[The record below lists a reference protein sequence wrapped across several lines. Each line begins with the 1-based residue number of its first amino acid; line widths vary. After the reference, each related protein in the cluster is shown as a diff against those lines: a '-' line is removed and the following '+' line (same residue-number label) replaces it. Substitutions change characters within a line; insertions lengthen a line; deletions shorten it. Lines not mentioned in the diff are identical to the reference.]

1 MYEIA
6 AMNMDWLVRE
16 RIRKRLWYVFAM
28 LGVMALGLVSRRIP
42 GLFPTAF
49 GKYPGD
55 VLWTLMVFLGWAIVF
70 PKSPTVKIMLLALVT
85 SFAVEFA
92 KFHHAP
98 WLENFR
104 NTTFG
109 HLVLGYTF
117 SWGNLVAYTIGAAVG
132 ACGEWLLSVGRRQIS
147 VSE

>member
-1 MYEIA
+1 MRK
-6 AMNMDWLVRE
+6 DSLVGVRA
-16 RIRKRLWYVFAM
+16 RKGVWYAFAM
-28 LGVMALGLVSRRIP
+28 FGVMAVGLASRRIP
-42 GLFPTAF
+42 GLFPTGL

-70 PKSPTVKIMLLALVT
+70 PKSSTLKITLLALVT

-92 KFHHAP
+92 KFQHAP

-109 HLVLGYTF
+109 HLVLGYAF
-117 SWGNLVAYTIGAAVG
+117 SWGNLVAYTVGAAGG
-132 ACGEWLLSVGRRQIS
+132 ACGECLLSTGKTRKYK